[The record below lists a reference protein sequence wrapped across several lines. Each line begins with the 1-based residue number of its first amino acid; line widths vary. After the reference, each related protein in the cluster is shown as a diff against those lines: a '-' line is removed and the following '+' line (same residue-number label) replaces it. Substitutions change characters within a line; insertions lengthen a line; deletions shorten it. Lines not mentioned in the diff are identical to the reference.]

1 VPDRNPNRRNVGK
14 QTAADDAARDLL
26 TKAIG
31 AQAAIARL
39 KKVAALTHCSLEAQ
53 LSNMA

>member
-1 VPDRNPNRRNVGK
+1 MRVV
-14 QTAADDAARDLL
+14 DDAARDLL

-39 KKVAALTHCSLEAQ
+39 KKVASLTHCSLEAQ